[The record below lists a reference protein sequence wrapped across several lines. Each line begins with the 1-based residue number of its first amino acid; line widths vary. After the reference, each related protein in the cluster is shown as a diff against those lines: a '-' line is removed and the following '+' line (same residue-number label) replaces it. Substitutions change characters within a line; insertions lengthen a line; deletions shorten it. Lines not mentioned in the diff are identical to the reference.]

1 MNTDFLGGVNENDIR
16 VLGVEILKSSERIS
30 AIFDSIDA
38 KINELPSYYKSSSFD
53 EFYSSYESFRKNY
66 EIIKTNIISYSDDLF
81 RLVDKMKEGLD
92 EVSTMFKDFTEE
104 RKSKAKEVEYKEVL

>member
-16 VLGVEILKSSERIS
+16 TLGVEILKSSERIS
-30 AIFDSIDA
+30 DIFDLIDT
-38 KINELPSYYKSSSFD
+38 KMSELPDYYKSTSSD
-53 EFYSSYESFRKNY
+53 EFCRSYELFRKNY

-92 EVSTMFKDFTEE
+92 EVSSMIENFTEE
-104 RKSKAKEVEYKEVL
+104 RKSEAKEIEYKEVL